1 MSQVATPQVSTP
13 QVLLPEV
20 ALITV
25 HGMGE
30 TPRDYAAG
38 VFGEIRTRLG
48 PALRARAAL
57 YSVYYQD
64 ILQKNEQTVW
74 DRIDHGSKVHYD
86 QLRKFMLFGFADAA
100 GLENRKEEPGSV
112 YELAQGQIARA
123 LLAASAAN
131 PANPAIPVVFLAHS
145 LGCQVLSS
153 YLYDA
158 QKALGGGSATAG
170 IWRDID
176 AWSRPAIGR
185 VLTGSEKQYLGGAT
199 CTGLV
204 TTGCNIPIFVAA
216 HKEMFIKPI
225 APPTALFRWLN
236 LYDPDDVLGWP
247 LQPLSEGY
255 RKLVED
261 RAINAGQ
268 GAVGWMLKSWNPLS
282 HNSYW
287 QDEEVLEP
295 LAAMLRR
302 MVS

>member
-1 MSQVATPQVSTP
+1 MPQ
-13 QVLLPEV
+13 V

-38 VFGEIRTRLG
+38 VFGQMRTRLG
-48 PALRARAAL
+48 PALRERAAF
-57 YSVYYQD
+57 YSVYYQH
-64 ILQKNEQTVW
+64 ILQRNEQTVW
-74 DRIDHGSKVHYD
+74 ERIDAGREVHYAG
-86 QLRKFMLFGFADAA
+86 LRKFLLFGFADAA
-100 GLENRKEEPGSV
+100 GLENRKEDPGSV
-112 YELAQGQIARA
+112 YELAQGEIARN
-123 LLAASAAN
+123 LLAAHAAN
-131 PANPAIPVVFLAHS
+131 PDMPVVFLAHS

-158 QKALGGGSATAG
+158 QKTIKGGHAPAG

-176 AWSRPAIGR
+176 AWSRAAIGR
-185 VLTGSEKQYLGGAT
+185 LLTEREKHFLAGGT
-199 CTGLV
+199 CGALV

-216 HKEMFIKPI
+216 HKDMHIKPI
-225 APPTALFRWLN
+225 APPTPRFHWLN

-247 LQPLSEGY
+247 LQPLSNGY
-255 RKLVED
+255 RALVED
-261 RAINAGQ
+261 RTINAGQ

-287 QDEEVLEP
+287 QDNEVLEP

-302 MVS
+302 LVS